1 MKTIRVPQCYLIY
14 YIKSNATFLNNHNL
28 WDNVST
34 RPYLLLLQGYT
45 SGNYPKLFLPENEK
59 MIGKLFLHRPCT
71 ILRQNIVLL
80 FALLFFYFFCNM
92 RFQVPHIC
100 HTDLAIT
107 KIVIVC

>member
-1 MKTIRVPQCYLIY
+1 MYQQGPIY
-14 YIKSNATFLNNHNL
+14 YCCKVTQAEIIQNF
-28 WDNVST
+28 
-34 RPYLLLLQGYT
+34 
-45 SGNYPKLFLPENEK
+45 FLPENEK

-107 KIVIVC
+107 KIVMVC